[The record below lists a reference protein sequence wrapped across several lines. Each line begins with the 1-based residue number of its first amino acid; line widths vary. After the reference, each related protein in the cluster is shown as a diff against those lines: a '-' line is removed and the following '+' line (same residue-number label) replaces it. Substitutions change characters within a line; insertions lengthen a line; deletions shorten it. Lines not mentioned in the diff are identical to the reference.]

1 MGRRSATEHPPW
13 RGDRAPRNGAPR
25 AHTAG
30 IKADHMGRA
39 GGERGEAGPRCQCHQ
54 PRLGVPGGGKAAA
67 AAAAAAA
74 SPHRAPPSAAAGDV
88 PLRARHAPL
97 RRPRAFTHRH
107 SCGARQTV
115 PAQPPRRRRRRHRAR
130 LHRRLRPFLLPAPAS
145 RAPAAASSPRSP
157 PAPAPT
163 SELRALVGWRARH
176 SRPPRSPRPLP
187 RRPRPARCF
196 LRGQS
201 GGRAPPPPGPRSG
214 VSVAARLGLGKEN
227 GRGVALGGEGL
238 HPNPLGFRPCPAHT
252 PRPRW
257 QPCQA
262 SPAQPQWPRSPRW
275 IGTRVGRRPK
285 ERMRDAGGHRV
296 TVAQISSLT
305 CLPRHGMRSRS
316 PPLPEGHL
324 RTDPRRLTATPR
336 TSQEVGASL
345 GIMERAE

>member
-1 MGRRSATEHPPW
+1 MEPHARTLPGLKPITWGGPGASEERQGRDVSATSRASASPAAERRPPLPPPPLLPHTERRRPQPPETSRSALAT
-13 RGDRAPRNGAPR
+13 
-25 AHTAG
+25 
-30 IKADHMGRA
+30 
-39 GGERGEAGPRCQCHQ
+39 
-54 PRLGVPGGGKAAA
+54 L
-67 AAAAAAA
+67 
-74 SPHRAPPSAAAGDV
+74 PSAA
-88 PLRARHAPL
+88 
-97 RRPRAFTHRH
+97 
-107 SCGARQTV
+107 
-115 PAQPPRRRRRRHRAR
+115 
-130 LHRRLRPFLLPAPAS
+130 
-145 RAPAAASSPRSP
+145 RAPSLTGTAAELGRQSRP

-187 RRPRPARCF
+187 RRPRPAICF

-201 GGRAPPPPGPRSG
+201 GGLAPPPPGPRSG